1 MVMQEMEI
9 CYGWFYTEQIN
20 NVTSVS
26 LRISQLISEI
36 NFTLIW
42 QPFKKQFLCFLH
54 ESVRPEMQSVT
65 FNVQKFQRAA
75 HRA

>member
-42 QPFKKQFLCFLH
+42 QPFKKTISMFPTWECQTWNAISNL
-54 ESVRPEMQSVT
+54 
-65 FNVQKFQRAA
+65 
-75 HRA
+75 

>member
-9 CYGWFYTEQIN
+9 CCGRFYTEQIK

-42 QPFKKQFLCFLH
+42 QPIKMISMFPTWECQTWNAISNL
-54 ESVRPEMQSVT
+54 
-65 FNVQKFQRAA
+65 
-75 HRA
+75 